1 MHPLPCPAF
10 PPNETIRNSLAA
22 LIDMSASFP
31 SFLDALRSR
40 ILLCDG
46 GMGTHIQ
53 ALDWDVEADFHGHEN
68 CSEILNLSL
77 PNFVAETH
85 DSYFKAGA
93 DCVETNT
100 FGANQVVLAEF
111 GLAAQTREINRAAAA
126 IANEVARRYS
136 TPEQPRYVIGSVGP
150 GTKLASLDHATY
162 DVLEASYAEQAR
174 GLIDG
179 GVDLFLCETNQDL
192 LTVKAAVNGIRIA
205 LAEAGR
211 DQGDKRI
218 PIFVQITI
226 ETTGTM
232 LIGSDIASATV
243 AIDAL
248 DVDGIG
254 LNCATGPAEM
264 AEHVKW
270 LGEHWRKFISVMP
283 NAGLPML
290 VDGKTEYPLLPR
302 ELSDWHARFLN
313 DDGIN
318 LVGGC
323 CGTTPEHIH
332 EVRKMLDALE
342 KKQGHL
348 RPKVRNPEWTP
359 AVSSLYT
366 ACDLR
371 QENALFAI
379 GERSNANGSKLFRD
393 KLGIEDWDALT
404 AIGRDQVKD
413 GSHAID
419 VCTAYV
425 GRPEASDMTQVI
437 KRYRG
442 QVSAPL
448 VIDSTELPVLETA
461 LKLIGGKS
469 IINSIN
475 FEDGEEKAHQVLL
488 LAKKFGAAVI
498 ALTIDEQGMAKSV
511 DDKLKVAHRL
521 YDFAVNKHGLPAS
534 DLLFDPLTFTIC
546 TGVEDDRGHGISTL
560 DAIARISEELP
571 ECQTLLGLS
580 NISFGLNPAARHVL
594 NSVFLAHAQQRGLT
608 AAIIHVSKIVP
619 LHKIAEEEKA
629 AAENLIFNDW
639 KDGKDPLL
647 TFVDVFKDK
656 TLAQT
661 VKVRAA
667 TIEEVLKNRIIDG
680 DKPGLTDDLATAMKT
695 HKPLAIINEIL
706 LDGMKVVGELFGSGQ
721 LQLPFVLQ
729 SAETMK
735 AAVAYLE
742 KFMERIAGQERG
754 IMVIATVKGDVHDI
768 GKNLV
773 DIILTNNGYKVINLG
788 IKQPL
793 EHILKAADD
802 YHADAIGM
810 SGLLVKS
817 TVIMK
822 DNLTEMK
829 KAGRTI
835 PVILGGAALTR
846 KFVETDCRNAYTEP
860 LNVHYARD
868 AFSGLK
874 LMDQIVS
881 AKLARAAA

>member
-1 MHPLPCPAF
+1 MPIAF
-10 PPNETIRNSLAA
+10 LE
-22 LIDMSASFP
+22 
-31 SFLDALRSR
+31 ALRSR
-40 ILLCDG
+40 ILLADG

-53 ALDWDVEADFHGHEN
+53 ASDLDVHTHFHGHEN
-68 CSEILNLSL
+68 CSEVLNLTM
-77 PNFVAETH
+77 PDFVAEAH
-85 DSYFKAGA
+85 ASYFEAGA

-111 GLAAQTREINRAAAA
+111 GIADQTREINRRAAE
-126 IANEVARRYS
+126 IARQVAQRYS
-136 TPEQPRYVIGSVGP
+136 TPEQPRYVIGSIGP
-150 GTKLASLDHATY
+150 GTKLASLDHASY

-179 GVDLFLCETNQDL
+179 NVDLFLCETNQDL
-192 LTVKAAVNGIRIA
+192 LTVKAAVNGCRIA
-205 LAEAGR
+205 LSEAGR
-211 DQGDKRI
+211 DSADKRI

-232 LIGSDIASATV
+232 LVGSDIASATV

-290 VDGKTEYPLLPR
+290 VDGKTEYPLLPK
-302 ELSDWHARFLN
+302 ELSDWHARFIN
-313 DDGIN
+313 DDGIH

-323 CGTTPEHIH
+323 CGTTPEHIR
-332 EVRKMLDALE
+332 EVRNMLDAME
-342 KKQGHL
+342 KSRGHL
-348 RPKVRNPEWTP
+348 QPKERNPEWTP
-359 AVSSLYT
+359 AVSSLYS
-366 ACDLR
+366 AFDLR
-371 QENALFAI
+371 QENALFAV
-379 GERSNANGSKLFRD
+379 GERSNANGSRLFRD
-393 KLGIEDWDALT
+393 KLGAEDWDALT

-425 GRPEASDMTQVI
+425 GRPEASDMTEVI

-442 QVSAPL
+442 QVSVPL

-475 FEDGEEKAHQVLL
+475 FEDGEEKAHQVLT

-498 ALTIDEQGMAKSV
+498 ALTIDENGMAKSV
-511 DDKLKVAHRL
+511 DDKMRVAHRL

-534 DLLFDPLTFTIC
+534 DLMFDPLTFTIC

-594 NSVFLAHAQQRGLT
+594 NSVFLAHAQKRGLT
-608 AAIIHVSKIVP
+608 AAIIHVQKIVP
-619 LHKIAEEEKA
+619 LHKIPEEERMC
-629 AAENLIFNDW
+629 AENLIFNDW
-639 KDGKDPLL
+639 KGGKDPLL
-647 TFVDVFKDK
+647 TFVDEFKDK
-656 TLAQT
+656 TLAQV

-667 TIEEVLKNRIIDG
+667 TIEEVLKNRIVDG
-680 DKPGLTDDLATAMKT
+680 DKPGLSDDLDVALKT
-695 HKPLAIINEIL
+695 HKPLVIINEML

-721 LQLPFVLQ
+721 MQLPFVLQ

-735 AAVAYLE
+735 AAVAYLQ
-742 KFMERIAGQERG
+742 KFMERVAGSEKG
-754 IMVIATVKGDVHDI
+754 IMVIATVRGDVHDI

-802 YHADAIGM
+802 YNADAIGM

-822 DNLTEMK
+822 DNLVEMK
-829 KAGRTI
+829 KAGRRI

-846 KFVETDCRNAYTEP
+846 KFVETDCRAAYTEP
-860 LNVHYARD
+860 MNVHYARD
-868 AFSGLK
+868 AFAGLR
-874 LMDQIVS
+874 LMDEIVA
-881 AKLARAAA
+881 AKVARAA

>member
-1 MHPLPCPAF
+1 
-10 PPNETIRNSLAA
+10 
-22 LIDMSASFP
+22 MSSR
-31 SFLDALRSR
+31 FLDTLRSR
-40 ILLCDG
+40 VLLCDG
-46 GMGTHIQ
+46 AIGTLIQ
-53 ALDWDVEADFHGHEN
+53 ARDWDVEKDFLGREN
-68 CSEILNLSL
+68 CSEILNLTL
-77 PNFVAETH
+77 PDYVEATHVA
-85 DSYFKAGA
+85 YFEAGA

-111 GLAAQTREINRAAAA
+111 DLAERTREINRRAAE
-126 IANEVARRYS
+126 IAVGVARRYA
-136 TPEQPRYVIGSVGP
+136 TPDRPRFVIGAVGP
-150 GTKLASLDHATY
+150 GTKLASLDHTTY
-162 DVLEASYAEQAR
+162 DILEASYAEQAR

-179 GVDLFLCETNQDL
+179 GVDVFLCETNQDL
-192 LTVKAAVNGIRIA
+192 LTVKAAVNGIKLA
-205 LAEAGR
+205 LEEAGR
-211 DQGDKRI
+211 ASGDDRI

-232 LIGSDIASATV
+232 LVGSDIASATV

-264 AEHVKW
+264 AEHIRW
-270 LGEHWRKFISVMP
+270 LGEHWRRFISVMP

-302 ELSDWHARFLN
+302 ELSDWHARFLA

-323 CGTTPEHIH
+323 CGTTPEHIR

-342 KKQGHL
+342 AKQGHL
-348 RPKVRNPEWTP
+348 RPKVRTPEWTP

-366 ACDLR
+366 AYDLR
-371 QENALFAI
+371 QENALFAV

-393 KLGIEDWDALT
+393 KLGVEDWDALT
-404 AIGRDQVKD
+404 AIGRDQVKE

-419 VCTAYV
+419 VCCAYV
-425 GRPEASDMTQVI
+425 GRPEARDMTEVI

-442 QVSAPL
+442 QVAVPL

-461 LKLIGGKS
+461 LKLIGGKA

-475 FEDGEEKAHQVLL
+475 FEDGEEKADKVLR

-498 ALTIDEQGMAKSV
+498 ALTIDEQGMAKSA
-511 DDKLKVAHRL
+511 DDKLRVAHRL
-521 YDFAVNKHGLPAS
+521 YDFAVNKHGLPPS

-546 TGVEDDRGHGISTL
+546 TGVEDDRGHGIGTL
-560 DAIARISEELP
+560 DAIARITEELP

-594 NSVFLAHAQQRGLT
+594 NSVFLAHAQKRGLT

-619 LHKIAEEEKA
+619 LHKIPVEEKL

-647 TFVDVFKDK
+647 AYVDLFKDK

-661 VKVRAA
+661 VKVRAD
-667 TIEEVLKNRIIDG
+667 TIEEVLKNRIVDG
-680 DKPGLTDDLATAMKT
+680 DKPGLADDLATAMKT
-695 HKPLAIINEIL
+695 HKPLAIINDIL
-706 LDGMKVVGELFGSGQ
+706 LDGMKVVGELFASGEM
-721 LQLPFVLQ
+721 QLPFVLQ

-742 KFMERIAGQERG
+742 KFMERVAGQEKG

-793 EHILKAADD
+793 EHILKAADE
-802 YHADAIGM
+802 HNADAIGM

-822 DNLTEMK
+822 DNLAEMK
-829 KAGRTI
+829 KSGRTI

-846 KFVETDCRNAYTEP
+846 RFVETDCRDAYTEP
-860 LNVHYARD
+860 LNVHYAKD
-868 AFSGLK
+868 AFAGLR
-874 LMDQIVS
+874 LMDQIVT
-881 AKLARAAA
+881 AKPALAAA